1 MIESPMDFALN
12 AIAGAVALLVLFE
25 STRRLGAY
33 GAHRKAVLM
42 FVLSAS
48 VCAYYG
54 GFAYQRYGE
63 LKARVSASQPKP
75 AQKPVVASWNK
86 ASSAEQ
92 KELLSQALARESFRT
107 TGTLGQYL
115 GRNGE
120 TKGFAPTQEDLKTRE
135 RLIASYSREQFAA
148 RSTLAESLLWLIAAV
163 VAVFLGLVMSL
174 DKPPARS
181 AQDDGSQGDL
191 K

>member
-12 AIAGAVALLVLFE
+12 AVAGAVALLCLFE

-33 GAHRKAVLM
+33 GVHRKAVLM

-54 GFAYQRYGE
+54 GVAYQRYADF
-63 LKARVSASQPKP
+63 KARLSVSQPKP

-86 ASSAEQ
+86 AASAEQ
-92 KELLSQALARESFRT
+92 RELLSQALARESFRAS
-107 TGTLGQYL
+107 GTLGQYV

-120 TKGFAPTQEDLKTRE
+120 TKGFAPTQEDLKARE
-135 RLIASYSREQFAA
+135 RLIASYSREEFAA
-148 RSTLAESLLWLIAAV
+148 RSTLAES
-163 VAVFLGLVMSL
+163 
-174 DKPPARS
+174 
-181 AQDDGSQGDL
+181 
-191 K
+191 